1 MPASLAPLPS
11 PLKPRSR
18 AVSARA
24 VSARAPSARTKLLD
38 TALRVIREQ
47 GYGATSVDELCAAAG
62 VTKGAFFH
70 HFATKQALGVAAAAH
85 WSATTARIFEGAP
98 YHSHADPLDRIL
110 GYIAFRA
117 WLIGGTTAQFTC
129 LAGTMAQEIFRSHPA
144 IRDACYTSIS
154 DNAAALEDDL
164 SAAIA
169 AYGAPDGVTAHSL
182 AMHIQC
188 VLQGAFVIAK
198 AKDDAGFAIE
208 SLSHLRR
215 YFELLFGSEASETDP
230 AEVAA
235 QNAAQNAAMR
245 AHLESL
251 FWTGQPQT
259 GQPQGEKT

>member
-1 MPASLAPLPS
+1 VMPASPVPLPTS
-11 PLKPRSR
+11 QKPS
-18 AVSARA
+18 SRA

-38 TALRVIREQ
+38 AALRVIREQ

-85 WSATTARIFEGAP
+85 WSTTTARIFGGAP
-98 YHSHADPLDRIL
+98 YHAQTDPLDRIL
-110 GYIAFRA
+110 GYITFRA

-129 LAGTMAQEIFRSHPA
+129 LAGTMAQEIFRSSPA

-154 DNAAALEDDL
+154 GNAAALEDDL

-169 AYGAPDGVTAHSL
+169 AYGAPDGITAHSL

-198 AKDDAGFAIE
+198 AKDDAGFAVE
-208 SLSHLRR
+208 SLVHLRR
-215 YFELLFGSEASETDP
+215 YFELLFGREAREADP
-230 AEVAA
+230 EATAI
-235 QNAAQNAAMR
+235 QNAAMR

-251 FWTGQPQT
+251 FWADQS
-259 GQPQGEKT
+259 QGIA